1 MIETIPLRMLSISL
15 SGRKHKEKN
24 KPCEDASMTMRRNG
38 VSVVCLSDGAGSS
51 QYSNS
56 DMGSQCV
63 VETVC
68 ELLTKH
74 FDAFYYDNHEA
85 LVRSVLVAAIQSEL
99 TIRANELNLANSDSM
114 AATMLFCAVKDT
126 RVIFGHIGD
135 GIIARITGSGLQL
148 VTIPQNGED
157 ISSTIFVTLPH
168 AQNYLRLIRSTTDDT
183 HAIVMMTDGLSDL
196 VYDNTKLLLMPVV
209 ARLAEF
215 GALPFE
221 DGKAELEKTIHNFV
235 IESSP
240 LSDDASIGIIYFDG
254 TQRPDPDTLVSD
266 KLFVPRTSYDNISSV
281 QHDILPRVQKA
292 REILANEREAERD
305 GAISLAVPQSE
316 PAAEISNSTSKEV
329 GDSVANSPPANQKQ
343 TELNTTK
350 PMSWFRRFIATLRG

>member
-1 MIETIPLRMLSISL
+1 MIETISVRMLNISL
-15 SGRKHKEKN
+15 SGRKHKEKS

-51 QYSNS
+51 QYSHS
-56 DMGSQCV
+56 DRGSQCV

-99 TIRANELNLANSDSM
+99 TIRANELSLANSDSM

-126 RVIFGHIGD
+126 RIIFGHIGD
-135 GIIARITGSGLQL
+135 GIISRITGSGIQL

-168 AQNYLRLIRSTTDDT
+168 AQNYLRMIRATTDDT
-183 HAIVMMTDGLSDL
+183 HAIVLMTDGVSDL

-215 GALPFE
+215 GALPYE
-221 DGKAELEKTIHNFV
+221 DGKAELERTINNFV
-235 IESSP
+235 VESSP

-254 TQRPDPDTLVSD
+254 TKRPDPETLITD
-266 KLFVPRTSYDNISSV
+266 KPFVPRTSYDNISSV

-292 REILANEREAERD
+292 REIIAREREAERD
-305 GAISLAVPQSE
+305 AACLAVPCSE
-316 PAAEISNSTSKEV
+316 EGEGDICMKQDEVVVPDTSTPTDETPPKES
-329 GDSVANSPPANQKQ
+329 GTA
-343 TELNTTK
+343 K
-350 PMSWFRRFIATLRG
+350 PKNWFCRMITALRG